1 VTPPAG
7 DQPAV
12 EGGSSRG
19 VTGWRGRRALVT
31 GATGFV
37 GSWLVRRLLDC
48 GAEVTALVRAA
59 QAESPR
65 VRDHGARGARVV
77 VGRVEDLECVRSAL
91 AAGRVETVFHLAAD
105 NVNVGSEVSPLSLFE
120 TNIRGTYS
128 LLEAC
133 RGCPAVHGVILASSA
148 EADGGPAAAGE
159 PARKRHPYEVSKVSA
174 ELIARSYADTYGL
187 PLAIARSDN
196 VYGGGDFNWR
206 RLIPGT
212 ILALH
217 EGRRPTLRSDGT
229 LRRDY
234 VFVRDMVEAYL
245 RLAER
250 LDDAAVRGGVF
261 HFATGIGTSAL
272 EVVDRLGAL
281 MERPD
286 LEPDVTRA
294 SLGERVDRARST
306 ERELRLLG
314 WRSETGLEAGLAET
328 VRWYEE
334 HFARD
339 EAAKSPPHQQGDPA

>member
-1 VTPPAG
+1 MTPRAG

-12 EGGSSRG
+12 EGGSNRDT
-19 VTGWRGRRALVT
+19 TGWRGRRVLVT
-31 GATGFV
+31 GAAGFV
-37 GSWLVRRLLDC
+37 GGWLVQRLLDC
-48 GAEVTALVRAA
+48 GSEVTALVRAA
-59 QAESPR
+59 QARSVWGR
-65 VRDHGARGARVV
+65 THGARGPRVV
-77 VGRVEDLECVRSAL
+77 VGRVEDLDCVRSAL
-91 AAGRVETVFHLAAD
+91 DAGRVETVFHLAAD

-120 TNIRGTYS
+120 TNIRGTYGV
-128 LLEAC
+128 LEAC
-133 RGCPAVHGVILASSA
+133 RCCPTVRGVVLASSA

-159 PARKRHPYEVSKVSA
+159 PVRKRHPYEVSKVSA

-187 PLAIARSDN
+187 PLAIARCDN
-196 VYGGGDFNWR
+196 IYGGGDFNWR

-229 LRRDY
+229 LQRDY

-272 EVVDRLGAL
+272 AVVDRVRSL
-281 MERPD
+281 MGRPD

-294 SLGERVDRARST
+294 SLGERVDRIRST

-328 VRWYEE
+328 VRWYQE
-334 HFARD
+334 HFGRD
-339 EAAKSPPHQQGDPA
+339 PDANSPPHPQGDRP